1 MMGIRKKEQM
11 ICSFFSAQLCWAQQ
25 AKALAQAQQVPKKD
39 LQQAKAFAQAQQV
52 PKKDLPRPGIS
63 ESIS

>member
-1 MMGIRKKEQM
+1 MGIRKKEQI

-39 LQQAKAFAQAQQV
+39 L
-52 PKKDLPRPGIS
+52 PRPGIS